1 MLNSVK
7 PHRSFSHGLL
17 VLISYFC
24 LHVLFSWF
32 ILTRPMS
39 VKGSLVQGRLISPF
53 ILLPEILKN
62 SEKLSNKN
70 SAVDDL
76 MQTPQTP
83 QLCSAKGEVT
93 LYQPVTSLWRV
104 CSRQNKCRHFLIY
117 CLLQFWNK
125 LEKRLCRHTSS
136 TEKNMLQPSHLR
148 FAFQPSSDQANQSPP
163 FWSRDLIL
171 QSIWEVSNR
180 HRHPL
185 PKSGGKFEFFL
196 TAWSVFLVPA
206 ERVKILV
213 RIKEPLFWKIKEMSK
228 DWQNC

>member
-32 ILTRPMS
+32 ILTRSMS

-62 SEKLSNKN
+62 SEKLSKKN

-93 LYQPVTSLWRV
+93 LYQPVTDKTNADKTNADIS
-104 CSRQNKCRHFLIY
+104 
-117 CLLQFWNK
+117 
-125 LEKRLCRHTSS
+125 
-136 TEKNMLQPSHLR
+136 
-148 FAFQPSSDQANQSPP
+148 
-163 FWSRDLIL
+163 
-171 QSIWEVSNR
+171 
-180 HRHPL
+180 
-185 PKSGGKFEFFL
+185 
-196 TAWSVFLVPA
+196 
-206 ERVKILV
+206 
-213 RIKEPLFWKIKEMSK
+213 
-228 DWQNC
+228 